1 MILINHLNVYNAIHG
16 IFFKVLIVGDDG
28 AGLSTLL
35 NNFTKKISSGESIL
49 NPGVQFYLKEFS
61 CNDKSFK
68 MQIWQ
73 LPNKEKYKVMKK
85 EYLKGANA
93 IIFFYDLTEPKSL
106 RIIPEIVDQLREE
119 KMRIPTLLLGNKVD
133 LISHRHIFKDDIE
146 YLKEKFNISFSHE
159 ISSREGINV
168 DDAFTDLLKRMVND
182 DSIDCHPITSLK
194 VMQPQNEKILRKKF
208 SKKALDGKYGMFKI
222 VVFGEPDVQKWN
234 KLSRNFYSNKIISD
248 AKMNIG
254 VNFKTKYVLI
264 EGVSY
269 KIQIWD
275 FIGKQEAK
283 KNYLVPTYVRG
294 SLGGLFIYDVNDYS
308 SFQCFDEWLQL
319 IRKGLRQSSYFPIIM
334 VGLASGEKENRKV
347 PREEAIKL
355 VEVSGIDGYLECNV
369 NTGKNIE
376 MMFEELVRL
385 IVLNET

>member
-1 MILINHLNVYNAIHG
+1 VIHG
-16 IFFKVLIVGDDG
+16 IIFKVLIEGEDG

-35 NNFTKKISSGESIL
+35 ENHARKISSKESFL
-49 NPGVQFYLKEFS
+49 NPGVQVYLKEFL

-68 MQIWQ
+68 MLLYK
-73 LPNKEKYKVMKK
+73 LPNEEKHKAINYK
-85 EYLKGANA
+85 YLEGVNA
-93 IIFFYDLTEPKSL
+93 IIFFYDLTEPRSL
-106 RIIPEIVDQLREE
+106 RIIPDIVNQLREH
-119 KMRIPTLLLGNKVD
+119 KMEIPTLLLGNKVD
-133 LISHRHIFKDDIE
+133 LISHRQIFKDDIA
-146 YLKEKFNISFSHE
+146 YLIEKFSLSFSHE

-168 DDAFTDLLKRMVND
+168 DNAFTDLLKRIVND
-182 DSIDCHPITSLK
+182 NSIDCHPITSPK
-194 VMQPQNEKILRKKF
+194 VMQPKNEKVLRKKV
-208 SKKALDGKYGMFKI
+208 KEKVLDGKYSMFKI

-234 KLSRNFYSNKIISD
+234 KLSRNFYSNRNISD
-248 AKMNIG
+248 VKMNIG

-264 EGVSY
+264 DGVSY
-269 KIQIWD
+269 KLQIWD

-283 KNYLVPTYVRG
+283 KNYIVPTYVRG

-319 IRKGLRQSSYFPIIM
+319 IRKGLRQNSYFPIIM
-334 VGLASGEKENRKV
+334 VGLISGEKENRKV
-347 PREEAIKL
+347 PREEAVKV